1 MKNTE
6 KYTVI
11 VYLYNSHDLNSLEKS
26 ECTG

>member
-11 VYLYNSHDLNSLEKS
+11 VYLCYSHDLISLEKS
-26 ECTG
+26 ECAG